1 MIEKNL
7 GNAERVIR
15 LLLGLFF
22 ASWML
27 TRPDINGIE
36 IFVLVISLALILNG
50 VFSRC
55 YLWYVL
61 DIDTAPGGRSNDCSD
76 TPLTR

>member
-7 GNAERVIR
+7 GNVERLIR
-15 LLLGLFF
+15 LTAGMALFVW
-22 ASWML
+22 ALAQNNM
-27 TRPDINGIE
+27 NGIE
-36 IFVLVISLALILNG
+36 WFTLAVAVMLMLNG

-61 DIDTAPGGRSNDCSD
+61 DISSAENAQGSCQKSQVY
-76 TPLTR
+76 